1 MNPFLSLLF
10 IFHYFQ
16 FTKVILIWFILPLFV
31 VEMRDRVIELHWIG
45 NRLSDCDSK
54 TCVAYNNVS
63 LTKQTHTHTICYLL
77 IYYYPFLLQL
87 FPVRPLTIKLNQ
99 DIKFLSTNHSYDLKC
114 EVVGAR
120 PTPTITWWKG
130 STQMR
135 TTREWVS

>member
-63 LTKQTHTHTICYLL
+63 LTNTNTHTQYATFWFTIIRSLYK
-77 IYYYPFLLQL
+77 L

>member
-1 MNPFLSLLF
+1 MFLL
-10 IFHYFQ
+10 Y
-16 FTKVILIWFILPLFV
+16 T
-31 VEMRDRVIELHWIG
+31 
-45 NRLSDCDSK
+45 
-54 TCVAYNNVS
+54 
-63 LTKQTHTHTICYLL
+63 QTHTHNMLPL
-77 IYYYPFLLQL
+77 IYYFPFLNNYFL
-87 FPVRPLTIKLNQ
+87 VRPLTIKLNQ